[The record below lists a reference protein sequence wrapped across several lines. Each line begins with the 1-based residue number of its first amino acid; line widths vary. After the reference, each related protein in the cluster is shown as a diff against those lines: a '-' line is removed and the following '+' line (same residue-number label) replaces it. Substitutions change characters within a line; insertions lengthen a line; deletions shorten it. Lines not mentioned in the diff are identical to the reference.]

1 MKIRLIPNLRQSLA
15 PLFQEIYRRQ
25 VKSMRKESFYNGN
38 RMTVTLEMMMDTID
52 SLEAFEKRFPSEFL
66 ANDDHVGEY
75 LQSLLWKYDQ
85 KASVVSTNAMLAAS
99 YVGNI
104 INGKKRNPS
113 RDALIS
119 ICFAIGTT
127 VEEVQY
133 LLRYAG
139 QAPLYVRRRRYVV
152 IWFGF
157 MKQMR
162 LDEVDEKLRERGLKP
177 LIKDL

>member
-127 VEEVQY
+127 EGSIYAPELKSCMMGLLESLAY
-133 LLRYAG
+133 LLEVPA
-139 QAPLYVRRRRYVV
+139 
-152 IWFGF
+152 IDI
-157 MKQMR
+157 KR
-162 LDEVDEKLRERGLKP
+162 LVCFPYRCV
-177 LIKDL
+177 